1 MMTAVIGRVIKTLH
15 DRMTRG
21 LHDMTTT
28 ATSDDVVGAEKRT
41 ILHGEEGIEVAVAVL
56 VTGRTR
62 SKKNPY

>member
-1 MMTAVIGRVIKTLH
+1 
-15 DRMTRG
+15 
-21 LHDMTTT
+21 MTTT